1 MHICPFCG
9 EEFEGKF
16 CPACGKRYAEDKECP
31 ACGYRAKI
39 TAKFCNECGYS
50 FEASSAPPQAPAAL
64 AGNNSLPQEE
74 QAPMPKPA
82 GVRESANPFFTRES
96 LLRLARNGLAYLPVL
111 MFGLFALLLWAFYA
125 APVAEFFGMSLGNV
139 YDLLSDTE
147 LGLRGGMITL
157 IVFAVC
163 ALLAAAALN
172 FCAFYR
178 KKHFFV
184 LGAVSSALFLLYL
197 TIGCVIAG
205 KVKAEDA
212 SAGACSTLIIVF
224 SVLFLL
230 FSAGATAGRYFLV
243 KKYGET
249 IEARPV
255 DPKRAKKPAVPNEG
269 ETIAEILA
277 APVPPEAVENP
288 AKFPRFQERKVRKK
302 FRLFYKASEICGAS
316 IPCFLVIPFFIW
328 IMVFG
333 ERMNGIMKILSVL
346 GNILG
351 VLAIVIWW
359 IISIVVAAR
368 RPRKELTMR
377 LYRKKTAV
385 LYFALILYVLFFL
398 CMGILF
404 PRAADQSDEQ
414 LFFVVFLAC
423 GGMIGGPCLILSAI
437 GVFFAPKVK
446 RRFFGEDANRYSEP
460 IYSVAQLRQDYI
472 DYKIAREKDK
482 TRYRGKRRKYRA
494 YRRALSDYRHDLR
507 AYERGKPAATVAE
520 HKRRHALIRL
530 ASVGAPVLAVLL
542 VLAIALPSVLSPGL
556 AAKAERVEYGMSEQ
570 EVVSVLGEPTEKMG
584 NLSVWLSENAL
595 KLQARMDELEQKLE
609 NVSSFEEM
617 EKLMEDSV
625 KLEEEYESL
634 VYEELTVLFSDGK
647 AVNLR
652 LAADAGHASGKK
664 EVSSVSLVRDR
675 FTEEELMTEE
685 IVAKIRYKD
694 GSYQLTEVAPDDM
707 EEISGGYRLAWS
719 DDWGSYT
726 AEISVGA

>member
-16 CPACGKRYAEDKECP
+16 CPACG
-31 ACGYRAKI
+31 YRAKI
-39 TAKFCNECGYS
+39 TAKFCNECGYP
-50 FEASSAPPQAPAAL
+50 FEEEPRSGQRAAAGAAPEHAAVSKKAA
-64 AGNNSLPQEE
+64 AGNAPFNRGSLIKWGKT
-74 QAPMPKPA
+74 AA
-82 GVRESANPFFTRES
+82 
-96 LLRLARNGLAYLPVL
+96 AYLPVL
-111 MFGLFALLLWAFYA
+111 LFGLFALLLWAFYA
-125 APVAEFFGMSLGNV
+125 APVAELFGMSLGNV

-230 FSAGATAGRYFLV
+230 FSAGAVVGRYFLLRLFGAEDDPE
-243 KKYGET
+243 KDP
-249 IEARPV
+249 ARV
-255 DPKRAKKPAVPNEG
+255 ARLAPAVG
-269 ETIAEILA
+269 SADLA
-277 APVPPEAVENP
+277 APVPPEAVEKP
-288 AKFPRFQERKVRKK
+288 KK
-302 FRLFYKASEICGAS
+302 TPPFAEKKIRLKTLFFCKMRV
-316 IPCFLVIPFFIW
+316 PVLLMFLYSAVFLIFFI
-328 IMVFG
+328 VDSFL
-333 ERMNGIMKILSVL
+333 NGVDSFLYGLIEDLL
-346 GNILG
+346 
-351 VLAIVIWW
+351 LAIVSVLMIFM
-359 IISIVVAAR
+359 SAASLLVTPIVLLKR
-368 RPRKELTMR
+368 YRKELTMKR
-377 LYRKKTAV
+377 YRSTRNRYLCIPV
-385 LYFALILYVLFFL
+385 FSFILIVGAMFMAPFNTVSA
-398 CMGILF
+398 IV
-404 PRAADQSDEQ
+404 
-414 LFFVVFLAC
+414 LFFVVNAM
-423 GGMIGGPCLILSAI
+423 GILSVAFSI
-437 GVFFAPKVK
+437 AGLVCAGKVK
-446 RRFFGEDANRYSEP
+446 TRFFGEDANRYSEP

-472 DYKIAREKDK
+472 DYKVAREKDK
-482 TRYRGKRRKYRA
+482 TRYRGERRKYRA
-494 YRRALSDYRHDLR
+494 YRRALSDYRWDLR
-507 AYERGKPAATVAE
+507 AYKKGKPAATDAQRK
-520 HKRRHALIRL
+520 KRRLWIRL
-530 ASVGAPVLAVLL
+530 ASAGVPVLVVLLTLAIVLPAVLT
-542 VLAIALPSVLSPGL
+542 PKL

-595 KLQARMDELEQKLE
+595 KLQARMEELEQKLE
-609 NVSSFEEM
+609 NASSFEEM
-617 EKLMEDSV
+617 EKLMEDAV
-625 KLEEEYESL
+625 KLEEEYEAL

-647 AVNLR
+647 AVNVR

-664 EVSSVSLVRDR
+664 EVASVSLVRDR

-685 IVAKIRYKD
+685 IVAKIRYED

>member
-31 ACGYRAKI
+31 ACGFRAKI
-39 TAKFCNECGYS
+39 TAKFCNECGYP
-50 FEASSAPPQAPAAL
+50 FEEEPRSGQRAAAGAAPEHAAVSKKAT
-64 AGNNSLPQEE
+64 AGNASFNRGSLIKWGKT
-74 QAPMPKPA
+74 AA
-82 GVRESANPFFTRES
+82 
-96 LLRLARNGLAYLPVL
+96 AYLPVL
-111 MFGLFALLLWAFYA
+111 LFGLFALLLWAFYA

-230 FSAGATAGRYFLV
+230 FSAGAVVGRYFLLRLFGAEDDPE
-243 KKYGET
+243 KAP
-249 IEARPV
+249 ARV
-255 DPKRAKKPAVPNEG
+255 ARLAPAVG
-269 ETIAEILA
+269 SADLA
-277 APVPPEAVENP
+277 APVPPEAVEKP
-288 AKFPRFQERKVRKK
+288 KK
-302 FRLFYKASEICGAS
+302 TPPFAEKKIRLKTLFFCKMRVPVLLMFLYSAVFLTGSILVPSLSGEEAYGLISDLIIGIFVVLMIFMSAASL
-316 IPCFLVIPFFIW
+316 LVTPI
-328 IMVFG
+328 
-333 ERMNGIMKILSVL
+333 VL
-346 GNILG
+346 L
-351 VLAIVIWW
+351 
-359 IISIVVAAR
+359 
-368 RPRKELTMR
+368 RPYRKELTMKR
-377 LYRKKTAV
+377 YRSTRNRY
-385 LYFALILYVLFFL
+385 LCILVFSFILSVGVMFVAPFNTVSDIVWLFVFDA
-398 CMGILF
+398 MGILSVAF
-404 PRAADQSDEQ
+404 SIAGLVCA
-414 LFFVVFLAC
+414 
-423 GGMIGGPCLILSAI
+423 G
-437 GVFFAPKVK
+437 KVK
-446 RRFFGEDANRYSEP
+446 TRFFGEDANRYSEP

-472 DYKIAREKDK
+472 DYKIARDKDK
-482 TRYRGKRRKYRA
+482 TRYRGERRKYRA
-494 YRRALSDYRHDLR
+494 YRRALSDYRWDLR
-507 AYERGKPAATVAE
+507 AYKKGKPAATDAQRK
-520 HKRRHALIRL
+520 KRRLWIRL
-530 ASVGAPVLAVLL
+530 ASAGVPVLVVLLTLAIVLPAVLT
-542 VLAIALPSVLSPGL
+542 PGL

-595 KLQARMDELEQKLE
+595 KLQARMEELEQKLE
-609 NVSSFEEM
+609 NASSFEEM
-617 EKLMEDSV
+617 EKLMEDAV
-625 KLEEEYESL
+625 KLEEEYEAL

-647 AVNLR
+647 AVNVR

-664 EVSSVSLVRDR
+664 EVASVSLVRDR

-685 IVAKIRYKD
+685 IVAKIRYED

>member
-16 CPACGKRYAEDKECP
+16 CPACG
-31 ACGYRAKI
+31 YRAKI
-39 TAKFCNECGYS
+39 TAKFCNECGYP
-50 FEASSAPPQAPAAL
+50 FEEEPRSGQRAAAGAAPEHAAVSKKAA
-64 AGNNSLPQEE
+64 AGNAPFNRGSLIKWGKT
-74 QAPMPKPA
+74 AA
-82 GVRESANPFFTRES
+82 
-96 LLRLARNGLAYLPVL
+96 AYLPVL
-111 MFGLFALLLWAFYA
+111 LFGLFALLLWAFYA
-125 APVAEFFGMSLGNV
+125 APVAELFGMSLGNV

-230 FSAGATAGRYFLV
+230 FSAGAVVGRYFLLRLFGAEDDPE
-243 KKYGET
+243 KAP
-249 IEARPV
+249 ARV
-255 DPKRAKKPAVPNEG
+255 ARLAPAVG
-269 ETIAEILA
+269 SADLA
-277 APVPPEAVENP
+277 APVPPEAVEKP
-288 AKFPRFQERKVRKK
+288 KK
-302 FRLFYKASEICGAS
+302 TPPFAEKKIRLKTLFFCKMRV
-316 IPCFLVIPFFIW
+316 PVLLMFLYSAVFLIFFI
-328 IMVFG
+328 VDSFL
-333 ERMNGIMKILSVL
+333 NGVDSFLYGLIEDLL
-346 GNILG
+346 
-351 VLAIVIWW
+351 LAIVSVLMIFM
-359 IISIVVAAR
+359 SAASLLVTPIVLLKR
-368 RPRKELTMR
+368 YRKELTMKR
-377 LYRKKTAV
+377 YRSTRNRYLCIPV
-385 LYFALILYVLFFL
+385 FSFILIVGAMFMAPFNTVSA
-398 CMGILF
+398 IV
-404 PRAADQSDEQ
+404 
-414 LFFVVFLAC
+414 LFFVVNAM
-423 GGMIGGPCLILSAI
+423 GILSVAFSI
-437 GVFFAPKVK
+437 AGLVCAGKVK
-446 RRFFGEDANRYSEP
+446 TRFFGEDANRYSEP

-472 DYKIAREKDK
+472 DYKVAREKDK
-482 TRYRGKRRKYRA
+482 TRYRGERRKYRA
-494 YRRALSDYRHDLR
+494 YRRALSDYRWDLR
-507 AYERGKPAATVAE
+507 AYKKGKPAATDAQRK
-520 HKRRHALIRL
+520 KRRLWIRL
-530 ASVGAPVLAVLL
+530 ASAGVPVLVVLLTLAIVLPAVLT
-542 VLAIALPSVLSPGL
+542 PKL

-595 KLQARMDELEQKLE
+595 KLQARMEELEQKLE
-609 NVSSFEEM
+609 NASSFEEM
-617 EKLMEDSV
+617 EKLMEDAV
-625 KLEEEYESL
+625 KLEEEYEAL

-647 AVNLR
+647 AVNVR

-664 EVSSVSLVRDR
+664 EVASVSLVRDR

-685 IVAKIRYKD
+685 IVAKIRYED